1 VARYYPDGRYTSI
14 INQKHFERLT
24 GYLDEARARGV
35 EAIALGPEPCP
46 GRWITPT
53 VLIDPP
59 ADLAVMRD
67 EIFGPILPLMTY
79 HTIDEA
85 ITYVNDRPRALAL
98 YLFARD
104 RRVIDRVL
112 THTVAGGVCINDTL
126 LHIAAEDLPF
136 GGVGPSGMGH
146 YHGRDGFD
154 TFSKLKPVFRR
165 HWLGLDRLL
174 RPPSS
179 RWHTWL
185 RRLLIR

>member
-1 VARYYPDGRYTSI
+1 M
-14 INQKHFERLT
+14 
-24 GYLDEARARGV
+24 
-35 EAIALGPEPCP
+35 
-46 GRWITPT
+46 TPT

-67 EIFGPILPLMTY
+67 EIFGPILPLKTY
-79 HTIDEA
+79 RNIDEA
-85 ITYVNDRPRALAL
+85 IAYVNQRPRALAL

-165 HWLGLDRLL
+165 HWLGLGRLL
-174 RPPSS
+174 RPPHS
-179 RWHTWL
+179 RWHVWM

>member
-1 VARYYPDGRYTSI
+1 IV
-14 INQKHFERLT
+14 NQKQFERLT
-24 GYLDEARARGV
+24 GYLDEARSRGV
-35 EAIALGPEPCP
+35 ETIALGPEQGA
-46 GRWITPT
+46 GRWMTPT

-67 EIFGPILPLMTY
+67 EIFGPILPLKTY
-79 HTIDEA
+79 RNIDEA
-85 ITYVNDRPRALAL
+85 IAYVNQRPRALAL

-165 HWLGLDRLL
+165 HWLGLGRLL
-174 RPPSS
+174 RPPHS
-179 RWHTWL
+179 RWHVWM